1 MRRLFSLSLICT
13 LLFAGVARSTTVIP
27 PSFDAL
33 VSGANTIFVGE
44 VIGQNAIWVSTPQ
57 GRAIKTQV
65 TFRVEDVWK
74 GASGAVTRLE
84 FLGGTIGETT
94 MEVVGMP
101 TFRVGQ
107 RSVLFVASERHV
119 SPLVGFM
126 HGRLRV
132 ERDFAGVDRVRTHDG
147 RSLGAV
153 NEIGPLRPDYLR
165 SIAPMRLSE
174 LASAVKALGHRPVRR
189 SLGGGGSL
197 GGGR

>member
-1 MRRLFSLSLICT
+1 MRRLFPLSLICT
-13 LLFAGVARSTTVIP
+13 LLFAGVASSTTVIP

-33 VSGANTIFVGE
+33 VSGADRIFVGE
-44 VIGQNAIWVSTPQ
+44 VVNQQAIWVSTPQ
-57 GRAIKTQV
+57 GRAIKTLV
-65 TFRVEDVWK
+65 DFRVHDVWK
-74 GASGAVTRLE
+74 GSSGVMTRLE

-101 TFRVGQ
+101 TFDIGQ
-107 RSVLFVASERHV
+107 RSVLFVHGQRGI

-153 NEIGPLRPDYLR
+153 TEIGPLRPDYMR
-165 SIAPMRLSE
+165 SITPMRLSE
-174 LASAVKALGHRPVRR
+174 LASAVKARI
-189 SLGGGGSL
+189 GGAF
-197 GGGR
+197 R

>member
-1 MRRLFSLSLICT
+1 MRRLLPLSLICT
-13 LLFAGVARSTTVIP
+13 LAMAGVARSTTVIP

-33 VSGANTIFVGE
+33 VSGAGTIFVGE
-44 VIGQNAIWVSTPQ
+44 AIGTRAIWVSTRQ
-57 GRAIKTQV
+57 GRAIRTQV

-74 GASGAVTRLE
+74 GTVGAVTQLE

-94 MEVVGMP
+94 MEVIGMP

-107 RSVLFVASERHV
+107 RSVLFVASGRHV

-126 HGRLRV
+126 HGRMRV
-132 ERDFAGVDRVRTHDG
+132 ERDVAGVDRVRTHDG

-153 NEIGPLRPDYLR
+153 AQIGPLRPDYMR

-174 LASAVKALGHRPVRR
+174 LASAVKARVR
-189 SLGGGGSL
+189 
-197 GGGR
+197 

>member
-1 MRRLFSLSLICT
+1 MRRLFPLSLICT
-13 LLFAGVARSTTVIP
+13 LLFAGVAWSTTVIP

-65 TFRVEDVWK
+65 TFRVEEVWK
-74 GASGAVTRLE
+74 GASGVVTRLE

-107 RSVLFVASERHV
+107 RSVLFVASDVRSARSSASCTAACASSATSH
-119 SPLVGFM
+119 
-126 HGRLRV
+126 
-132 ERDFAGVDRVRTHDG
+132 GVDRVRTHDG

-153 NEIGPLRPDYLR
+153 NEVGPLRADYMR
-165 SIAPMRLSE
+165 SITPMRLSE
-174 LASAVKALGHRPVRR
+174 LASAVKSRVDGARVR
-189 SLGGGGSL
+189 
-197 GGGR
+197 